1 MAAGIDGCADAA
13 TGSPGAFNGL
23 GTANP
28 ALREPG
34 SPLVCSGIC
43 SLTFK
48 PPVKVDHLVTFNFLP
63 NRYQQPGYQH
73 FRNSSGRLSTRHQ
86 GGGGASTHSMLLC
99 GNR

>member
-1 MAAGIDGCADAA
+1 MASGIDGCADVA
-13 TGSPGAFNGL
+13 TGSLGAFNGL
-23 GTANP
+23 GTADP

-73 FRNSSGRLSTRHQ
+73 LGTHPAGFRPVIRAVAAASTR
-86 GGGGASTHSMLLC
+86 SMLPC